1 VLNRIAISIV
11 LLALCLTWPVQA
23 QPQPQPKFRVAYD
36 EATAPLVPV
45 MKAAYAEI
53 GIQPEFVL
61 APAERALL
69 GASEGSYD
77 ADLSRVAGSL
87 GAYPKLMFT
96 REPIKKTELL
106 PYVRIGSQIR
116 IQSVV
121 DLRRYKVGLM
131 RGAKF
136 AESYVSKTGLS
147 VQTAPHPA
155 SFLKMLEAGRFDVAL
170 LTSTQLSS
178 QQAMI
183 NLVAIQAGPAL
194 ATAYSYHVLNVRHA
208 ALAEKLDAALRSMKA
223 DGRLSVLLAPK

>member
-1 VLNRIAISIV
+1 MNRIAISIV

-36 EATAPLVPV
+36 EATAPLVPA
-45 MKAAYAEI
+45 MKAVYAEI
-53 GIQPEFVL
+53 GIEPEFVL

-69 GASEGSYD
+69 GTSEGSYD
-77 ADLSRVAGSL
+77 ADLSRVEGSL

-96 REPIKKTELL
+96 RESIKKTELL
-106 PYVRIGSQIR
+106 PFARPGSG
-116 IQSVV
+116 IQVQSLA

-131 RGAKF
+131 RGSKF
-136 AESYVSKTGLS
+136 AESYVRKTGLA
-147 VQTAPHPA
+147 VQTAPHQA
-155 SFLKMLEAGRFDVAL
+155 SFFKMLEVGRFDVAL
-170 LTSTQLSS
+170 ITSTQLSS
-178 QQAMI
+178 QRPLI
-183 NLVAIQAGPAL
+183 KTVAVQVGPAL